1 MTTERSAADPAA
13 RTAADPA
20 EPETMTTVAGR
31 RRWWPWVTLLVVVA
45 LAVAA
50 TTVWLMTGP
59 RSKSPAAAAPDDLKS
74 AQLALINAPGVHYTG
89 NLSGSDGKAPRLE
102 VRVTNAGVAY
112 GTIDYGS
119 GKTLT
124 YLAVGGK
131 AFLGGGSDAWIAHGV
146 TPEIARSN
154 ADYPVLLPGGKVLS
168 VDIAVQ
174 LKPEALARRLG
185 PIPGRSELM
194 TRGAATFIDGQTV
207 DGLTSGSL
215 TTYLVSGRARRIT
228 DPTFDVT
235 PTPMTADEVARLYR
249 EVRPAVTALDY
260 AGDTGSTVTVA
271 LSWISNPCAPICT
284 SIADVTSTPKPPV
297 AVNVPGATPPVDDIF
312 VAYDTV
318 LTSGDAVTPHPECS
332 GVMQMPGRG
341 TTRLTCGLFISGG
354 QPANVVV
361 TLRPVLGPARADVLV
376 GALDAAAKES
386 EDRAKCTVTSLSET
400 ATPHC

>member
-1 MTTERSAADPAA
+1 MTTDRSAADPAA
-13 RTAADPA
+13 HTVADPA

-59 RSKSPAAAAPDDLKS
+59 RSKSPEVSAPDDLKS

-89 NLSGSDGKAPRLE
+89 NLTGSGKAPRLD

-146 TPEIARSN
+146 TPEIAKSN
-154 ADYPVLLPGGKVLS
+154 ADYPVLLPGGEVLY

-174 LKPEALARRLG
+174 LKPESLARRLG
-185 PIPGRSELM
+185 PIPGRSELL

-235 PTPMTADEVARLYR
+235 PMPMTADEVAQLYR
-249 EVRPAVTALDY
+249 ELRPAVTALDY

-271 LSWISNPCAPICT
+271 LSWSSNSCGPICT

-312 VAYDTV
+312 VAYNTV
-318 LTSGDAVTPHPECS
+318 ITSGDAVTPHPECT

-341 TTRLTCGLFISGG
+341 TTRLTCRLFISGG